1 MLQGKSSLDRKGVAE
16 ALREQE
22 QKQAE
27 LREWHEQRLRAKVRQ
42 AQSQSPPP
50 PPQRRWPRSWANS
63 SLL

>member
-42 AQSQSPPP
+42 A
-50 PPQRRWPRSWANS
+50 RRWPRSWANS

>member
-27 LREWHEQRLRAKVRQ
+27 LREWHERRLRAKVRKTR
-42 AQSQSPPP
+42 S
-50 PPQRRWPRSWANS
+50 WPRSWANS